1 MMKELVT
8 SIDQVRIGLANPN
21 QIADWSSGE
30 VKKPETVNYRTNR
43 PEKDGL
49 FCEAIFG
56 PQRSWECACG
66 KYKRVHLKG
75 VVCDRC
81 KVEVTS
87 NKVRRERMGH
97 IQLQTPVTHIWYLR
111 GQTQWLSLLLS
122 GSDVK
127 EEFKKGQLDKVVYY
141 AARIITHVDGNGRKE
156 NLSVFEEDLADRLK
170 DIDRIAN
177 AKLERLV
184 SEYEARRAHLTSGET
199 PKENEL
205 RTLDKDHE
213 DRTNY
218 IKSTAQQDKDQ
229 IGRAH
234 V

>member
-111 GQTQWLSLLLS
+111 GQNQWLSLLLS

-127 EEFKKGQLDKVVYY
+127 EEFK
-141 AARIITHVDGNGRKE
+141 
-156 NLSVFEEDLADRLK
+156 DR
-170 DIDRIAN
+170 
-177 AKLERLV
+177 
-184 SEYEARRAHLTSGET
+184 
-199 PKENEL
+199 
-205 RTLDKDHE
+205 
-213 DRTNY
+213 
-218 IKSTAQQDKDQ
+218 KSTRLNSSHIPLSRMPSSA
-229 IGRAH
+229 
-234 V
+234 